1 MKALITNIKSF
12 ESYKFNQLYTSV
24 EDCIS
29 DLMLIDITKH
39 AFKQFAKGQDY
50 IISFQKQIR
59 SGQELS
65 KKQIT
70 MLKRIAR
77 EIIYYLA
84 NIQNKNY

>member
-1 MKALITNIKSF
+1 MKALKTRIVPF
-12 ESYKFNQLYTSV
+12 ESYKFNQLYASI
-24 EDCIS
+24 EDCIH
-29 DLMLIDITKH
+29 DLMLIDTTKH
-39 AFKQFAKGQDY
+39 TFRQFAKGQDY
-50 IISFQKQIR
+50 IVSFQKIIR

>member
-12 ESYKFNQLYTSV
+12 ESYKFNQIYISV
-24 EDCIS
+24 EDCIH
-29 DLMLIDITKH
+29 DLMLIDTTKH
-39 AFKQFAKGQDY
+39 TFKQFAKGQDY
-50 IISFQKQIR
+50 IVSFQKIIR